1 MCSRYSLTAP
11 PEAVRNLFGYE
22 PLESF
27 PPRYNIAPTEPVLTV
42 LNNMRGVREPRL
54 MRWGLIPSWVKDPR
68 QFSTLINARA
78 ETAAE
83 KPSFRGPLRHR
94 RCLVPATGF
103 YEWTGKPRAKIPHLC
118 ELKSRAPFAF
128 AGLWDRWLGADGSEI
143 DTVAILT
150 VAANADMAPIHDRM
164 PLFIAE
170 ADFDAWLDCKAG
182 SADGILHLLQPL
194 SPGQLDIT
202 PVSPRINNSRLEG
215 PELLPKEQETLL

>member
-11 PEAVRNLFGYE
+11 PEAVRHLFGYE
-22 PLESF
+22 SLESF

-42 LNNMRGVREPRL
+42 LNGTTGAREPRL

-94 RCLVPATGF
+94 RCLIPATGF

-118 ELKSRAPFAF
+118 TLKSRAPFAL
-128 AGLWDRWLGADGSEI
+128 AGLWDHWLGADGSEI

-150 VAANADMAPIHDRM
+150 VAANADMQQVHDRM
-164 PLFIAE
+164 PLFVAE
-170 ADFDAWLDCKAG
+170 PEFDAWLDCRTG
-182 SADGILHLLQPL
+182 SADGILHLLQPFSAGL
-194 SPGQLDIT
+194 LDIT
-202 PVSPRINNSRLEG
+202 QVSPRINNSRLEG
-215 PELLPKEQETLL
+215 PQLLQIEQETLL